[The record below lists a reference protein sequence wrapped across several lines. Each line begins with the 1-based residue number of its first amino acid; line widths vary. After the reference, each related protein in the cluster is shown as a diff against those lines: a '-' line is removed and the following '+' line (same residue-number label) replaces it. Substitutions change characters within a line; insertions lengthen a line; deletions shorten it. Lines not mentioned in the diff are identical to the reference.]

1 MARLR
6 EETEALQNQITEKE
20 ELYQQRLQR
29 RRPGRQF
36 VADLLEEIT
45 ELRESLTEKVNGLY
59 WMLKKSI

>member
-59 WMLKKSI
+59 